1 MTQTRIP
8 LLLLTFIL
16 CLPMS
21 LIGGPK
27 SQSDVL
33 EAYSH
38 EWEMKRSEEP
48 KWRTAH
54 FDADSVHEYD
64 VLSYD
69 LALSCQLDPA
79 PLDGEASIRVV
90 VRDYQDTLWL
100 NAQGLTIEGVATS
113 EGPRAYT
120 YREDLLG
127 IAGPWVSGDTVTFFI
142 SYSAPVVEDNWQTG
156 FHYGWHLAFTF
167 AEPYGARQWFPCF
180 DEPFDKAD
188 ETRISLEMPED
199 WHLASNGSLDSVASP
214 APGRV
219 REFYGNTEPIC
230 TYLMSISAAPY
241 ARWYDNLPGG
251 GQVRYFA
258 FRQDSMAAAYD
269 WARSPQMISQFQ
281 QQFGPYPFQNYGMAE
296 ADIFYGWGAMEHQ
309 TFTTMGFQLVDSFRT
324 YEGIVAHELAHQWF
338 GDALSPVD
346 FRNIWLNEGF
356 ATYGNALWLQEAGD
370 SLDFENFM
378 GAIAE
383 AYFAEDRDIRY
394 SVFDP
399 PGDHLF
405 GATVYYKGA
414 WVLHMLRYQLLG
426 DSLFFEALPTY
437 TSRFLYGTV
446 NTEDFKEVCEE
457 VSGQELDWFFSQ
469 WVYQAGFP
477 VLNIELQPG
486 DASIA
491 VVVTQ
496 LQENAPSAFRIPI
509 TVDVT
514 EEGGVARYTLW
525 FNEREEIQRI
535 YPPGAFWEAELAP
548 FQPLLYQGTGA
559 NVPGIAEN
567 APLEISLGQNWPNPF
582 NSSTTFSVTLNRT
595 ADVEF
600 SLFNLLGQR
609 ILTIAQTTLPPGNRM
624 ISFDAPPSL
633 STGIYFVEAQAGNSH
648 SVRRILLLK

>member
-1 MTQTRIP
+1 
-8 LLLLTFIL
+8 
-16 CLPMS
+16 
-21 LIGGPK
+21 
-27 SQSDVL
+27 
-33 EAYSH
+33 
-38 EWEMKRSEEP
+38 
-48 KWRTAH
+48 
-54 FDADSVHEYD
+54 
-64 VLSYD
+64 
-69 LALSCQLDPA
+69 
-79 PLDGEASIRVV
+79 
-90 VRDYQDTLWL
+90 
-100 NAQGLTIEGVATS
+100 
-113 EGPRAYT
+113 
-120 YREDLLG
+120 
-127 IAGPWVSGDTVTFFI
+127 
-142 SYSAPVVEDNWQTG
+142 
-156 FHYGWHLAFTF
+156 
-167 AEPYGARQWFPCF
+167 
-180 DEPFDKAD
+180 
-188 ETRISLEMPED
+188 
-199 WHLASNGSLDSVASP
+199 
-214 APGRV
+214 
-219 REFYGNTEPIC
+219 
-230 TYLMSISAAPY
+230 
-241 ARWYDNLPGG
+241 
-251 GQVRYFA
+251 
-258 FRQDSMAAAYD
+258 
-269 WARSPQMISQFQ
+269 
-281 QQFGPYPFQNYGMAE
+281 
-296 ADIFYGWGAMEHQ
+296 
-309 TFTTMGFQLVDSFRT
+309 
-324 YEGIVAHELAHQWF
+324 
-338 GDALSPVD
+338 
-346 FRNIWLNEGF
+346 
-356 ATYGNALWLQEAGD
+356 
-370 SLDFENFM
+370 
-378 GAIAE
+378 
-383 AYFAEDRDIRY
+383 
-394 SVFDP
+394 
-399 PGDHLF
+399 
-405 GATVYYKGA
+405 
-414 WVLHMLRYQLLG
+414 MLRYQLLG